1 MEYDKQ
7 YSALVS
13 SFSPWNGTIIPVIPW
28 FVLKRDT
35 RKLNRGYLHLEYIP
49 ILLIFTALFMA
60 SSLALLPFAY
70 LKGIFLKIV
79 RVAQR
84 KDRLYWS
91 AQMLIFLLF
100 GPLILIA
107 NFLCD
112 VFVFWVHLYQF
123 RVPLRKAK
131 VKIKAV
137 LPETFSG
144 IVETALKVSR
154 NKTVREVPLVDFV
167 KLMSARL
174 QILETIRCLIFT
186 GGPGIPPHQDLL
198 RR

>member
-1 MEYDKQ
+1 M
-7 YSALVS
+7 
-13 SFSPWNGTIIPVIPW
+13 
-28 FVLKRDT
+28 
-35 RKLNRGYLHLEYIP
+35 
-49 ILLIFTALFMA
+49 LIFTALFMA

-144 IVETALKVSR
+144 IVETARKVSR

-174 QILETIRCLIFT
+174 QIL
-186 GGPGIPPHQDLL
+186 
-198 RR
+198 